1 MHNWS
6 CKELKDVIHNVI
18 LYKENE
24 VFMYLTVKYLENSTT
39 QESSGAFARS
49 RFLRVGN
56 GTT

>member
-39 QESSGAFARS
+39 QESSGAFARR
-49 RFLRVGN
+49 RFLRLG
-56 GTT
+56 